1 MKRRIIGIIAAIAL
15 ATVGTFAL
23 VSYVQSAKDKAVA
36 GERRT
41 AVYVLSKDVP
51 ANTPLDEIERSLEI
65 VEVPDDVRVEGAV
78 SDLDLLDGD
87 LVAAV
92 DLQSGEQLL
101 ASRLV
106 AGSEVAMTDVPAG
119 LQEVTVALDP
129 ERAVGGDLAVGDT
142 VGVVLSFDPF
152 DTDVVRFDP
161 ANPFPVAAPE
171 AAPAP
176 TDAPAADEEDSED
189 SSAKTPNMTH
199 LTFHKVLVT
208 RVQFDKSDRD
218 DTDTTGSE
226 ADTTQ
231 TDNPIDEAPSARV
244 HVTLALS
251 SPEVEQFVFAAEFG
265 HIWLTAENADADENG
280 TRIVDLGEVYATTE
294 VQP

>member
-41 AVYVLSKDVP
+41 AVYVLSKNVP

-119 LQEVTVALDP
+119 LQEVTDRP
-129 ERAVGGDLAVGDT
+129 RSRACRRRRPG
-142 VGVVLSFDPF
+142 
-152 DTDVVRFDP
+152 R
-161 ANPFPVAAPE
+161 
-171 AAPAP
+171 
-176 TDAPAADEEDSED
+176 
-189 SSAKTPNMTH
+189 
-199 LTFHKVLVT
+199 
-208 RVQFDKSDRD
+208 R
-218 DTDTTGSE
+218 
-226 ADTTQ
+226 
-231 TDNPIDEAPSARV
+231 
-244 HVTLALS
+244 
-251 SPEVEQFVFAAEFG
+251 
-265 HIWLTAENADADENG
+265 
-280 TRIVDLGEVYATTE
+280 
-294 VQP
+294 